1 MAWPT
6 PQTSILIISGFQI
19 HSHCFLI
26 MFWTHK
32 PNCIMELFP
41 KPKIWCQI
49 LLIVGVSQLVFVIN
63 KPKNF
68 RIDNYVI
75 VSADVTIIIVSRCKT
90 FTHNLVSCN
99 IHTERLSYY
108 CRKIRYQSLQVIRD
122 SGIWYV
128 KATNSVLTQST
139 CHFTLP
145 SHLKHCPET
154 SNALLFINH
163 TASNEP
169 DFVYE
174 LHEFAYWELNLWGR
188 EIHRLAFLP

>member
-1 MAWPT
+1 MMP
-6 PQTSILIISGFQI
+6 SFI
-19 HSHCFLI
+19 
-26 MFWTHK
+26 
-32 PNCIMELFP
+32 NC
-41 KPKIWCQI
+41 
-49 LLIVGVSQLVFVIN
+49 GSSQLLFVISR
-63 KPKNF
+63 PKNF
-68 RIDNYVI
+68 RIDNFVI
-75 VSADVTIIIVSRCKT
+75 VSADLTIITVPRCKT
-90 FTHNLVSCN
+90 FTHNLMSCN

-122 SGIWYV
+122 SGIRYI
-128 KATNSVLTQST
+128 KATNSVLTQGT

-188 EIHRLAFLP
+188 EIPIFQWYGNRRVDWCFYFLLNCAVFIRLTVSSVGTLLK